1 MQNIILILASG
12 ILMAILM
19 ACASMQTAHESAEET
34 RDRVAVYTEFQANR
48 GRGLYDKE
56 CARCHGRL
64 LFDGTQSP
72 LVGDYFLAKWE
83 RDDQSM
89 FDFFK
94 AMKAT
99 MIPKGVTL
107 SESGWVD
114 VLAYILKHNAY
125 PPGNQVM
132 TDDPV
137 VLSRIPVTAYTSP
150 TAIKDAVPPVFI
162 RGEFGIFPHS
172 ASPMQ
177 WEMEEAADKTR
188 DWLYSSH
195 DYTGR
200 RYGTLSG
207 INRRNAGRLQMVG
220 TFEIG
225 GESGMHSEPIVYEG
239 VMYVTSAYTTMA
251 FDAVSGREIWRHVW
265 EPKQQVARTGN
276 QGVAIKGGR
285 VIRTTA
291 DGYLLCLRIG
301 NGSLLYSRRIADPG
315 AGEFLTM
322 PPLPYKNR
330 ILVGSSYWVAAYQL
344 KNGDPVWRYETDTGS
359 NGVGEASGRTNTALF
374 SLDVETGEL
383 YAAVSNTLIALD
395 VSKGT
400 LKWFDDMHREDGIQQ
415 GPIFQTRVSG
425 DVRPLVA
432 TTSPGLLRIRDRETR
447 ERLYDTTISSDPTE
461 RNAKSHGLGYNPETD
476 MLYLPTGTSE
486 GGLTAVDAATGAV
499 RWQYRSSMPM
509 VAAVATTAG
518 GIVCT
523 GELTGDFVTLDAL
536 SGEVLYRFDTG
547 KPIDGGVVTYQVE
560 EKQYI
565 AVISGR
571 PSSTVFVFTIPD

>member
-1 MQNIILILASG
+1 MMLAPGILAVML
-12 ILMAILM
+12 I
-19 ACASMQTAHESAEET
+19 ACAPMQTVHEPREEI
-34 RDRVAVYTEFQANR
+34 RERAAVYTEFQADR
-48 GRGLYDKE
+48 GRVLYEKE
-56 CARCHGRL
+56 CARCHGRI

-72 LVGDYFLAKWE
+72 LAGDHFLAKWE
-83 RDDQSM
+83 RDDRSM
-89 FDFFK
+89 FDFFTS
-94 AMKAT
+94 MKTT

-107 SESGWVD
+107 SEPGWVD

-125 PPGNQVM
+125 PSGNQEM
-132 TDDPV
+132 TDDPEI
-137 VLSRIPVTAYTSP
+137 LSRIPVTEYTSP
-150 TAIKDAVPPVFI
+150 TAIKDAVPPMFV

-188 DWLYSSH
+188 NWLYGSH

-200 RYGTLSG
+200 RYGSLSG

-225 GESGMHSEPIVYEG
+225 GEGGMHSEPIVYEG

-251 FDAVSGREIWRHVW
+251 FDAVSGRELWRHVW
-265 EPKQQVARTGN
+265 EPKQQVHRTGN

-285 VIRTTA
+285 VVRTTA
-291 DGYLLCLRIG
+291 DGYLLSLRIG

-322 PPLPYKNR
+322 APLLYKNR
-330 ILVGSSYWVAAYQL
+330 ILVGSSVGISAYQL
-344 KNGDPVWRYETDTGS
+344 KNGDPVWRFETDTAS
-359 NGVGEASGRTNTALF
+359 NGVGVPSGRTPTTLF
-374 SLDVETGEL
+374 SLDLEKEEL
-383 YAAVSNTLIALD
+383 YAAVSNTLIVLD
-395 VSKGT
+395 IRKGT
-400 LKWFDDMHREDGIQQ
+400 LMWSDDMDSENGILQ

-425 DVRPLVA
+425 EIRPLVA
-432 TTSPGLLRIRDRETR
+432 TTTSGKLLVRDRETR
-447 ERLYDTTISSDPTE
+447 ERLYDTILSSDLPEHHTISYGP
-461 RNAKSHGLGYNPETD
+461 GYNPETD

-486 GGLTAVDAATGAV
+486 GGLTGVDAASGAV
-499 RWQYRSSMPM
+499 RWQHRSPMPM

-547 KPIDGGVVTYQVE
+547 KPIDGGVVTYQIE

-565 AVISGR
+565 AVIAGR
-571 PSSTVFVFTIPD
+571 PTPTVFVFAIPG